1 VRGWASNV
9 IVEMNKYKQSATAEY
24 SMLDK
29 ETEFMSLE
37 GKERCR
43 LSFLPIELD
52 KIWAL
57 EEIKVRQRSR
67 ERSVKE
73 GDRNTAYFH
82 AVASQRA
89 RKKRIHSLQ
98 GPEGMVHDTPNMLKV
113 AANFY
118 RELFKYESRGSFSIE
133 NDFWNRRDILTLEE
147 NEALQ
152 APFSEKE
159 IKEAIFSSY
168 VERAL
173 EPDGLPFLFY

>member
-89 RKKRIHSLQ
+89 RKKRIHSFQ

-113 AANFY
+113 VANFY
-118 RELFKYESRGSFSIE
+118 R
-133 NDFWNRRDILTLEE
+133 
-147 NEALQ
+147 
-152 APFSEKE
+152 
-159 IKEAIFSSY
+159 
-168 VERAL
+168 VV
-173 EPDGLPFLFY
+173 